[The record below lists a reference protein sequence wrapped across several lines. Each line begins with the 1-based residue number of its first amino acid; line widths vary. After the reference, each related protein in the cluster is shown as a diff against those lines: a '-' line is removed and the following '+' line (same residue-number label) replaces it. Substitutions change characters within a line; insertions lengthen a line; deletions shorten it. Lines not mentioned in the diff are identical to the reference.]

1 MKNIFPRHAG
11 TGVIALIIS
20 GVLLLSLSGYANPL
34 VNNTLQPFV
43 DLQTWVSTRFNAI
56 YEFFTVPRDVA
67 SLRTRNLEQEAEISR
82 LQTQIIE
89 LQQQI
94 NVSQVLYALLDF
106 ARENPENQYI
116 ASSVIGRDPSPFLH
130 YIIIN
135 HGSDDG
141 IKHGMPVVTQN
152 GLVGTVD
159 AVTAGASRVQLIND
173 PGSVVNTIL
182 ETSKTEVTMS
192 GSVTGEINLS
202 LIPQDLLVLPGE
214 VVLTSG
220 LGGKYPPNIMIGQIT
235 NVQNETNELFQSA
248 SIQPVV
254 DFTSLSVVLVITNFR
269 PLDITPLIPTV
280 SP

>member
-67 SLRTRNLEQEAEISR
+67 SLRQRNLEQEAEISR

-159 AVTAGASRVQLIND
+159 AVTAGASLVQLIND